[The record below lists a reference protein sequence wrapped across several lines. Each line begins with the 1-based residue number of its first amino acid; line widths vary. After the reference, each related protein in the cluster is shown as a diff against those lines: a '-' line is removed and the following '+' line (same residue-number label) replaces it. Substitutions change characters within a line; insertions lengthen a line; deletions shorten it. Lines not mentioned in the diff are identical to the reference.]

1 MKLLMHILTLSSV
14 FFLLSGCIEQDSNTS
29 TSEEDLN
36 GTGCEIDSTLCDGSE
51 VCTLVDP
58 CGSSCEG
65 EGPDVDCAAVC
76 VEVYACVETLSEG
89 ERCNNGGAQCAED
102 LSCLVDADAG
112 CEPSVCD
119 GDQCTQ
125 DCIAIY
131 TCQSTPIEPCDP
143 EALETTCTDGKVCGI
158 ADFEEV
164 LCDLCDVLPNP
175 IFGCILPLY
184 EDQECDQRY
193 NSYGYD
199 QCAEGLSCQS
209 TPNDCRTCDDD
220 GNCMTTCPT
229 PLPSCQPEQMSSEE
243 N

>member
-29 TSEEDLN
+29 TSEEDSN
-36 GTGCEIDSTLCDGSE
+36 GTGCEIDSSLCDGSE

-65 EGPDVDCAAVC
+65 ESPDVDCAAVC
-76 VEVYACVETLSEG
+76 VEIYACVETLSEG
-89 ERCNNGGAQCAED
+89 ERCNDGGAQCAED

-112 CEPSVCD
+112 CEPSICE
-119 GDQCTQ
+119 GDLCTQ
-125 DCIAIY
+125 DCIEIY

-164 LCDLCDVLPNP
+164 VCDLCDVVPNP

-193 NSYGYD
+193 ISYGYD

-209 TPNDCRTCDDD
+209 TPNECRTCDDD

-229 PLPSCQPEQMSSEE
+229 PPPSCQPEQMSSEE